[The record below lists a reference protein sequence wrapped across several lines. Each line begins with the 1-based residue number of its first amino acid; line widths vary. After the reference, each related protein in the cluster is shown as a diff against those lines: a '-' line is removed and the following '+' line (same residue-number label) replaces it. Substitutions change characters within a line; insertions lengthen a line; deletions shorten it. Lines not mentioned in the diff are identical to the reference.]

1 MFLFGSKPHAL
12 DSDELD
18 AFFEALGHADETEL
32 LRMRAAWKAVG
43 VPAHREAWEAVRAV
57 AARDGVSKEVSRVRD
72 RAMAWAS
79 KGNDLAAYQISN
91 SSMWAQIKLEAEE
104 AIVDIALGIAL
115 GDRLDDGTRETL
127 LAAMGGGE
135 QATD

>member
-32 LRMRAAWKAVG
+32 LRMRAAWQAVG
-43 VPAHREAWEAVRAV
+43 TRAHEEAWEAVRAV
-57 AARDGVSKEVSRVRD
+57 AARDDLSKEVGRVRD

-79 KGNDLAAYQISN
+79 KGNDLAAYQIAN

-104 AIVDIALGIAL
+104 AIVDVALGIAL
-115 GDRLDDGTRETL
+115 GDRLDQRSRETL
-127 LAAMGGGE
+127 LAAAGGGE
-135 QATD
+135 AAAD